1 MKKTSTNRKWKITAD
16 RYVAYF
22 DIMGFKD
29 MVLRY
34 SHNEIYSM
42 MKKIDKGIKLT
53 SKVKWVHDNPANLIK
68 TTTYSDSII
77 IYSKDDSYDSLDSI
91 TKTVSALT
99 NELLSDAI
107 PHKGAIAFGR
117 MTIDTVNSIFFGRPL
132 IDAYLLQEDLYF
144 YGIVAHAT
152 IEKEIRKGQNDG
164 AAIMAMNY
172 LCHFK
177 NGNSL
182 HLVIPPVFI
191 CATDPSPTY
200 QEKTDKLFASFDK
213 LRFKTSGPLR
223 KYIDNTE
230 FYLNKVSKDLAKMM
244 ADGDIGQG
252 SNI

>member
-1 MKKTSTNRKWKITAD
+1 MEKTSDENSWEITAN

-29 MVLRY
+29 MVARF
-34 SHNEIYSM
+34 SHNEIYEM

-53 SKVKWVHDNPANLIK
+53 TGINWAKNPINLIK

-91 TKTVSALT
+91 ISTVSALT
-99 NELLSDAI
+99 NELLSNAI
-107 PHKGAIAFGR
+107 PHKGAIAFGT

-132 IDAYLLQEDLYF
+132 IDAYLLQEELYF

-152 IEKEIRKGQNDG
+152 IEQEIEKKKDRPVSFVMK
-164 AAIMAMNY
+164 Y

-177 NGNSL
+177 NGNAL
-182 HLVIPPVFI
+182 HLTISPMFI
-191 CATDPSPTY
+191 FPAVPEN
-200 QEKTDKLFASFDK
+200 QKMTDKLFASFDK
-213 LRFKTSGPLR
+213 LRFKTSGHLR

-230 FYLNKVSKDLAKMM
+230 FYLNTVNKEYIAQSMVTPE
-244 ADGDIGQG
+244 IGQ
-252 SNI
+252 